1 MEGDRYD
8 LIIVDPIYKTLSGR
22 DENDAGAIG
31 EVCNEIEAVA
41 VRTGAAVAFGAHFAK
56 GNASGKSAMDRIGGS
71 GVFARDP
78 DAILTATPHTVEGAF
93 TLELTLRDFPPVGP
107 FAIRWE
113 YPRMKRDGDLNPGD
127 LKQPNIGRKPTFS
140 VDDIMRHI
148 GSEPLTATA
157 WEKASIADSG
167 FSRPT
172 FCRLR
177 KEAEGKKLI
186 EKEGQLWRRRAI
198 PAP

>member
-1 MEGDRYD
+1 
-8 LIIVDPIYKTLSGR
+8 
-22 DENDAGAIG
+22 
-31 EVCNEIEAVA
+31 
-41 VRTGAAVAFGAHFAK
+41 
-56 GNASGKSAMDRIGGS
+56 
-71 GVFARDP
+71 
-78 DAILTATPHTVEGAF
+78 
-93 TLELTLRDFPPVGP
+93 
-107 FAIRWE
+107 
-113 YPRMKRDGDLNPGD
+113 MKRDGDLNPGD